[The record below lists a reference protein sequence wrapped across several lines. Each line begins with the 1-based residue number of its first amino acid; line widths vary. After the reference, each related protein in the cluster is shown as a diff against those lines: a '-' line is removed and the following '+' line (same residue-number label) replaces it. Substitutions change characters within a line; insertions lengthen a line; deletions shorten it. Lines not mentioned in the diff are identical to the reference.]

1 MNAGRPGIV
10 LKAIQLTKLI
20 KTRQS
25 VYRVRMGDMHL
36 QLLSLFLVVPR
47 VGLNMTHEL
56 RAVQARVDSWD

>member
-1 MNAGRPGIV
+1 MNAGRPVIV

-25 VYRVRMGDMHL
+25 VYCVRIGDMHL

-47 VGLNMTHEL
+47 VGLNVTHEL
-56 RAVQARVDSWD
+56 RAVQARVDSCD